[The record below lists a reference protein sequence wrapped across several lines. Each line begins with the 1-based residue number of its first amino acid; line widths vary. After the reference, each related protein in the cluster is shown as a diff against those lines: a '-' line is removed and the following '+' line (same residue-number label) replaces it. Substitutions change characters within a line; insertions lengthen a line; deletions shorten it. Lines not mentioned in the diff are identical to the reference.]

1 MRHVSHLFFVP
12 RPKSPDPNKIKKIRE
27 VLIRNPQG
35 LWIREIARRAKL
47 DKSTV
52 SRYLA
57 EFMNNEVEDTHPHV
71 KGDMIKVVK
80 LKRR

>member
-1 MRHVSHLFFVP
+1 
-12 RPKSPDPNKIKKIRE
+12 
-27 VLIRNPQG
+27 
-35 LWIREIARRAKL
+35 
-47 DKSTV
+47 V

>member
-1 MRHVSHLFFVP
+1 MA
-12 RPKSPDPNKIKKIRE
+12 RPKGPDTEKIKKIRG
-27 VLIRNPQG
+27 VLIKNPQG
-35 LWIREIARRAKL
+35 LWIREIARKTGL

-57 EFMNNEVEDTHPHV
+57 EYMIKEVSDTHPHV

-80 LKRR
+80 LKRK